1 MSLTIHHPDFTFTGS
16 HSGLTFADGF
26 AEIPGLDDDARGP
39 LLANGFTIS
48 GENDDPEAEAREA
61 AAREEA
67 ALQAEADRLEA
78 ERRAQDEEDAR
89 RRLAEQAAA
98 ERAEAERVAAEEA
111 AAAERDSHRVS
122 PKTEGTDAQ
131 SHHPAG
137 DITEVEA
144 PTKQWSVDRIDDFA
158 ATWSIDLTGAS
169 TKPGKVDV
177 IEKAIADR
185 TAAAVADDGQK

>member
-1 MSLTIHHPDFTFTGS
+1 MTLTIHHPDATFTGL
-16 HSGLTFADGF
+16 HSGLTFIQGL
-26 AEIPGLDDDARGP
+26 AEFPGLDDEARGP
-39 LLANGFTIS
+39 LLANGFTID

-67 ALQAEADRLEA
+67 ARQAEADRVEA
-78 ERRAQDEEDAR
+78 EKRAAADEEAR

-98 ERAEAERVAAEEA
+98 ERAEAERVAAEKA
-111 AAAERDSHRVS
+111 AAAERDSHRVP

-158 ATWSIDLTGAS
+158 ATWSIDLTGAA
-169 TKPGKVDV
+169 TKPEKVDV
-177 IEKAIADR
+177 IEKVIAER
-185 TAAAVADDGQK
+185 TAAAVADDGQV